1 MAANGQEHRLKTN
14 DPVLQFV
21 SPGYSETAD
30 RAQGQ
35 TYPNVIAVL
44 SSAHGEAANQARAYV
59 QISRAAQSL
68 TFVTNDTQLLAFKL
82 NRQDGLNLIASD
94 EVRASR
100 EAGSELAGL
109 ALAMAKAEHGQSAA
123 TVGKVIEQQKERGL
137 DRARQISRRDMSL

>member
-1 MAANGQEHRLKTN
+1 LVWQRREDERGFNTGERFTVTAVDRWGWTIMAANGQEHRLKTN

-68 TFVTNDTQLLAFKL
+68 TFVTN
-82 NRQDGLNLIASD
+82 
-94 EVRASR
+94 
-100 EAGSELAGL
+100 
-109 ALAMAKAEHGQSAA
+109 
-123 TVGKVIEQQKERGL
+123 GKVDIKAQYFP
-137 DRARQISRRDMSL
+137 